1 MPRMIV
7 LNAAERQ
14 IYETPPI
21 LDVSQR
27 VRAFDVPAGLL
38 GMAKALRKPAHQIGF
53 LVSCAY
59 FGIAKRFFAPK
70 DYHAR
75 DIRHAAGRLDLPA
88 AFTAADYPVRILYGQ
103 WIHVPLRRW
112 NRAPKKGACGNIL
125 RSTSRYGLSTLHK
138 SRGSQSRCHS
148 RLRDQLDRRKR
159 RTPDAISLR
168 RCRSACVLPIDPLPQ
183 AASFMARAR
192 SIRPARSRSPSAH
205 GVLRQDPV
213 GERSRP
219 GSASFVAI
227 FRIRTLA
234 RSAAGHR

>member
-59 FGIAKRFFAPK
+59 FGMAKRFFAPK

-75 DIRHAAGRLDLPA
+75 DIRYAASQLDLPA

-112 NRAPKKGACGNIL
+112 NRAPKKGGAGIFCGQQAD
-125 RSTSRYGLSTLHK
+125 TGF
-138 SRGSQSRCHS
+138 
-148 RLRDQLDRRKR
+148 RLRTSHAAPSHGATLGFG
-159 RTPDAISLR
+159 IS
-168 RCRSACVLPIDPLPQ
+168 
-183 AASFMARAR
+183 
-192 SIRPARSRSPSAH
+192 
-205 GVLRQDPV
+205 
-213 GERSRP
+213 
-219 GSASFVAI
+219 
-227 FRIRTLA
+227 
-234 RSAAGHR
+234 